1 MEAGI
6 CELDMI
12 AEGRSLTA
20 EELLKREEYSRNF
33 EWDLYLEEVSWR
45 QKSRALWLK
54 EGDNNTKFFHHLANS
69 NMRNNSIESLM
80 VDGNM
85 MEESAVIQDREFL

>member
-20 EELLKREEYSRNF
+20 EELLKREEYSRNL

-45 QKSRALWLK
+45 QQYEVLPSFSKLK
-54 EGDNNTKFFHHLANS
+54 H
-69 NMRNNSIESLM
+69 
-80 VDGNM
+80 
-85 MEESAVIQDREFL
+85 EEQFN